1 MAYPTV
7 QTKSIGT
14 AYEDL
19 AVAYLQQQNLHILQR
34 NFRCK
39 LGEIDVIAKD
49 KDALIF
55 AEVRYRKNSAYG
67 GAAASVTTTKQR
79 KIIRTAQ
86 FFLQSKTWAQQINC
100 RFDVIA
106 ITQSTQSPTIEWI
119 KDAFNA

>member
-1 MAYPTV
+1 M
-7 QTKSIGT
+7 QTRNIGT
-14 AYEDL
+14 TYEDL

-34 NFRCK
+34 NFSCK
-39 LGEIDVIAKD
+39 LGEIDVIAQD
-49 KDALIF
+49 NDALIF
-55 AEVRYRKNSAYG
+55 AEVRYRKNSVYG

-86 FFLQSKTWAQQINC
+86 FFLQTRIWAQQTNC

-106 ITQSTQSPTIEWI
+106 ITQSMQSPTIEWI

>member
-1 MAYPTV
+1 M
-7 QTKSIGT
+7 QTRNIGT

-34 NFRCK
+34 NFSCK
-39 LGEIDVIAKD
+39 LGEIDVIAQD
-49 KDALIF
+49 KDSLIF

-67 GAAASVTTTKQR
+67 GAAASVTATKQR

-86 FFLQSKTWAQQINC
+86 FFLQSRTWAQENNC

-106 ITQSTQSPTIEWI
+106 ITQSTQLPTIEWI